1 MGAEEARARLL
12 GPMQRTETPRSGV
25 HGKWAWG
32 FMAGVGLGVSRAWCT
47 EARFQAGKHL
57 GGRQR
62 AQMPGKV
69 VNPRMAGR
77 RKEGP
82 VLLPDLRLP
91 CGLLASHLPAREF
104 VTARITSREGAWE
117 LAGQPVHV

>member
-1 MGAEEARARLL
+1 M
-12 GPMQRTETPRSGV
+12 PRSGI

-32 FMAGVGLGVSRAWCT
+32 FMAGVGLGFLRASCT
-47 EARFQAGKHL
+47 QARFQAGKHL

-62 AQMPGKV
+62 AQIPGKV

-91 CGLLASHLPAREF
+91 SGLPASHFPAREF
-104 VTARITSREGAWE
+104 VMARIASRKGAWE